1 MSAVTAQLFDAP
13 RGKLWL
19 GAEGA
24 PRKLRFL
31 LEDEH
36 RCTDPIFLSEQG
48 RLVFFKK
55 EARSQI
61 KLDKAV
67 EVFSTFISQLKP
79 DLPQWKETCGW
90 EFFGKVIGGDH
101 TPIDFVAIPTA
112 DGNYGYLL
120 REDVRSYYGTEWDRI
135 KAELVDEKKKRMT
148 SITPQNLKNAER
160 NVEAR
165 LFCQVVLWVMGACG
179 LLKATLVKNVDPP
192 MIQWASDLAK
202 EKKNLPKD
210 SPFEW
215 LKKTV
220 FEERRVQ
227 IERVR
232 QTSKSKGA
240 DSHKETASTATSSK
254 PPDNQKNEGGWGR
267 PLKEKSQEASSS
279 SSSSALGKEQGGSF
293 STLES
298 KQTPLLATPEK
309 PEERGASLKSMSNA
323 LTETSKPLN
332 PLLGILK
339 GGGGGNSADD
349 QARGATLEEINVW
362 GRNSSDRQPAQ
373 SPSGSP
379 IVKTSPFPVDQGG
392 IWRDSGGGD
401 GWGPPEKKG
410 ALLTALDDGPPPGF
424 DGPPPGFEDVGP
436 SKAKADMED
445 GSFESGRFMPPPGM
459 DDGECLGGLE
469 EDGSLEPATG
479 GLGAPNADAA
489 GGGGSLWQLP
499 ADDDVT
505 GSDVTRGLWG
515 GLSSGGG
522 LWGDSE
528 GGIGGLS
535 LRGEDFVDVE
545 GKSNLSGSASLETG
559 TGHTANL
566 HAILSGVS
574 FENLGRG
581 ARQGTDGALGGG
593 LSLMQREPKAPGGDV
608 DDATSDTGDSDTAGT
623 PVNDADRNRQIMRPM
638 KEGAYPLP
646 CEENKIRWILKQDA
660 NDEQLKKT
668 RVIYCLQ
675 QQVFP
680 FDDLPVSVQQHLE
693 RLRKEVRQ
701 CLEAVR
707 VLKQREAV
715 PHSWLTQAE
724 LLEQL
729 PVKLLFY
736 VRLREELHR
745 LKMRENRKTSKM
757 FGGWTMSQL
766 ENLSLSQGLALFPRE
781 FFALDCEDSE
791 TTALSSQPGG
801 HLLPTPPPGNK
812 LLQGSSAVSDSGKP
826 STGKGLLSS
835 SASSERGAP
844 SASVPRG
851 AGQSSSSSSSGISR
865 PSPSPERPSGPG
877 RFHIAP
883 PPNFESLH
891 PDHHVVLV
899 DPTREEH
906 LEKVYDYIKFRLEC
920 QIRQML
926 ITAPPGT
933 TAVPVARVAELMTQQ
948 RDVREILANI
958 PHPHAKKVSALL
970 VKFADVFEVN
980 SDIKA
985 VRLRIPGKPPKEPE
999 GIYRYRMGAP
1009 RAREPNSLSSS
1020 TSSTGGGMA
1029 SAAPSGSTTTFPPKP
1044 PPPPRPPATIPG
1056 RPAVPPPPP
1065 QPAPPLTA
1073 AAGFRPPG
1081 PPNVMKPPAAAA
1093 GAASTSLNP
1102 NASEFVPSFGPSP
1115 TSQDRTSTGF
1125 FQRSNGTPPE
1135 GGSLAASSASSGEGG
1150 MLLGGVE
1157 DGEDSKDSLNE
1168 ALNAIELVLNSV
1180 PAKEMSISTLGQDTK
1195 VRGAFSHLSN
1205 KWSVKKVIQTAP
1217 HLFKIEGA
1225 LVRINVSP

>member
-1 MSAVTAQLFDAP
+1 MSAALLFDSP
-13 RGKLWL
+13 LRKLLL
-19 GAEGA
+19 GVDGA

-31 LEDEH
+31 LADEH

-48 RLVFFKK
+48 RLVFIKK

-61 KLDKAV
+61 TVDKAV
-67 EVFSTFISQLKP
+67 EVFITFLEQLKP

-101 TPIDFVAIPTA
+101 TPIDFIAIPTA

-120 REDVRSYYGTEWDRI
+120 REDARSYYGTEWDRI
-135 KAELVDEKKKRMT
+135 KAELVDEKKEMT

-240 DSHKETASTATSSK
+240 DSQKETASTATSSK
-254 PPDNQKNEGGWGR
+254 AGEK
-267 PLKEKSQEASSS
+267 LKRQEASSS
-279 SSSSALGKEQGGSF
+279 SYLSGLGKEQEGRSF
-293 STLES
+293 STLEP
-298 KQTPLLATPEK
+298 KQTPLLAPK
-309 PEERGASLKSMSNA
+309 
-323 LTETSKPLN
+323 LTETTPTRLPPVKPSN
-332 PLLGILK
+332 ALLGILK
-339 GGGGGNSADD
+339 GGGGGNSVDD
-349 QARGATLEEINVW
+349 QARGATVEEINVW

-379 IVKTSPFPVDQGG
+379 IVKTCPFPVDQGG

-410 ALLTALDDGPPPGF
+410 ALLTALDDPGF
-424 DGPPPGFEDVGP
+424 DGPPPGFEDVAP
-436 SKAKADMED
+436 SKAMADMED

-469 EDGSLEPATG
+469 EDGSLEPAAG

-489 GGGGSLWQLP
+489 VGRGSLWQLP
-499 ADDDVT
+499 ADDDLT

-593 LSLMQREPKAPGGDV
+593 LSLMQREPKAPGDV
-608 DDATSDTGDSDTAGT
+608 DDATSDTGDSNTAGP

-638 KEGAYPLP
+638 SE
-646 CEENKIRWILKQDA
+646 IRWILKQDA

-675 QQVFP
+675 QQVSR
-680 FDDLPVSVQQHLE
+680 FDELPAAVQQRLGT
-693 RLRKEVRQ
+693 LRKEVRQ

-707 VLKQREAV
+707 VLKQRDAV
-715 PHSWLTQAE
+715 PHSWLTQDE

-729 PVKLLFY
+729 PVKLLFD
-736 VRLREELHR
+736 VCLKDDLRQ
-745 LKMRENRKTSKM
+745 LKKKQNKKTSKP
-757 FGGWTMSQL
+757 FGGAWTMSQL

-781 FFALDCEDSE
+781 FFALDSEDSE

-826 STGKGLLSS
+826 STGKGLLSGF
-835 SASSERGAP
+835 ASSERGAP
-844 SASVPRG
+844 SASIPRG

-865 PSPSPERPSGPG
+865 PSPSPEGPSV
-877 RFHIAP
+877 IAP
-883 PPNFESLH
+883 PPDFERID
-891 PDHHVVLV
+891 PDVHDILV
-899 DPTREEH
+899 DPNTAEGRE
-906 LEKVYDYIKFRLEC
+906 KIYTYIKFRIDCLFRET
-920 QIRQML
+920 L
-926 ITAPPGT
+926 ISEGISALSV
-933 TAVPVARVAELMTQQ
+933 AVVGELMKKHQK
-948 RDVREILANI
+948 DVINLLDTI
-958 PHPHAKKVSALL
+958 PGPHPKKIPALL
-970 VKFADVFEVN
+970 TQCFSEVFEVKPN
-980 SDIKA
+980 TRM
-985 VRLRIPGKPPKEPE
+985 VCLRTPSEAPKEPA
-999 GIYRYRMGAP
+999 GIYKRREGATAP
-1009 RAREPNSLSSS
+1009 FH
-1020 TSSTGGGMA
+1020 
-1029 SAAPSGSTTTFPPKP
+1029 SAGRVGVPSGVPARRPETENGPGL
-1044 PPPPRPPATIPG
+1044 PPAVT
-1056 RPAVPPPPP
+1056 AVAI
-1065 QPAPPLTA
+1065 Q
-1073 AAGFRPPG
+1073 AGPF
-1081 PPNVMKPPAAAA
+1081 
-1093 GAASTSLNP
+1093 
-1102 NASEFVPSFGPSP
+1102 FGPSP

-1150 MLLGGVE
+1150 MRLGGAE
-1157 DGEDSKDSLNE
+1157 DGDDSKDSLNE

-1180 PAKEMSISTLGQDTK
+1180 PANLNCGRGGDN
-1195 VRGAFSHLSN
+1195 VRVESRGNEKTPDKTS
-1205 KWSVKKVIQTAP
+1205 
-1217 HLFKIEGA
+1217 
-1225 LVRINVSP
+1225 